1 MPATTFASFLSD
13 HSLRCKVLFLGLFI
27 CWLPSTLF
35 AQTTE
40 QDSLHRLQLFFTGD
54 IMGHGP
60 QIRSAQLV
68 KNKSFDYT
76 PCFRYVEPI
85 IKRADLAIGNLE
97 VTLPGKPP
105 YQGYPLFRSP
115 DALADAL
122 CLAGFDFLSTANNHS
137 NDGGKNGVIHTID
150 ALQQQHFYQTGTF
163 KNSEERDLFYPLIV
177 YKNQFKLAF
186 LNYTYD
192 TNKIPTRPPTMVN
205 EIDTALIRSDMQE
218 AVKLQPDLIIVLMH
232 WGLEYKLKES
242 KKQRRLADWLF
253 SQGADLIIGSHPHVV
268 QPIKEKELLRGEERK
283 KVLVSYSL
291 GNFISNQQKPNTD
304 GGLALEVELLK
315 HKRTAKTT
323 IGKYAYLPIW
333 RYVHSDKKGK
343 KTFFALPVSAFEEKA
358 FPGMPA
364 KDRKAMLQFAK
375 NIRAHLG
382 EEGER
387 KLKGWSESEDKEK

>member
-1 MPATTFASFLSD
+1 MSTVFACF
-13 HSLRCKVLFLGLFI
+13 
-27 CWLPSTLF
+27 LPSRSLCYKALLFSLLLYSFSPGLF
-35 AQTTE
+35 AQAPE

-60 QIRSAQLV
+60 QIHSAQLV
-68 KNKSFDYT
+68 KNKSYDYT
-76 PCFRYVEPI
+76 PCFQYVAPI
-85 IKRADLAIGNLE
+85 IQRADLAIGNLE
-97 VTLPGKPP
+97 VTLPGKAP
-105 YQGYPLFRSP
+105 YRGYPLFRSP

-122 CLAGFDFLSTANNHS
+122 RAAGFDFLSTSNNHS
-137 NDGGKNGVIHTID
+137 NDGGKAGVIHTID
-150 ALQQQHFYQTGTF
+150 ALQSNHFYQTGTF
-163 KNSEERDLFYPLIV
+163 KNSEERDISYPLIV

-205 EIDTALIRSDMQE
+205 EIDTTLIRKDLLE

-232 WGLEYKLKES
+232 WGLEYQLKES
-242 KKQRRLADWLF
+242 KKQRRLANWLF
-253 SQGADLIIGSHPHVV
+253 ELGADLIVGSHPHVV
-268 QPIKEKELLRGEERK
+268 QPIKEKKLSRGGKEK
-283 KVLVSYSL
+283 KGLVSYSL

-315 HKRTAKTT
+315 HKQTAETT
-323 IGKYAYLPIW
+323 IGKYQYLPIW

-343 KTFFALPVSAFEEKA
+343 KTFFALPVSDFEEKP

-364 KDRKAMLQFAK
+364 EDRKAMLQFAK

-382 EEGER
+382 KEGER
-387 KLKGWSESEDKEK
+387 KLGEE